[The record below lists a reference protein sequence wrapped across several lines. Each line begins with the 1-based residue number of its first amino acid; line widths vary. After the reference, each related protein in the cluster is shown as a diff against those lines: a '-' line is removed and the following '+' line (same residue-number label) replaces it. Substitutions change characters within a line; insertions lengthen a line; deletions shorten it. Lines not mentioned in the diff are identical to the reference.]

1 VAFGDGGLAGLTG
14 EALCGALQVVA
25 TDQDLGQGRYVR
37 LRQYFTLNCFLKLV
51 WTLPSACRSS
61 GT

>member
-25 TDQDLGQGRYVR
+25 TPLDLG
-37 LRQYFTLNCFLKLV
+37 L
-51 WTLPSACRSS
+51 
-61 GT
+61 